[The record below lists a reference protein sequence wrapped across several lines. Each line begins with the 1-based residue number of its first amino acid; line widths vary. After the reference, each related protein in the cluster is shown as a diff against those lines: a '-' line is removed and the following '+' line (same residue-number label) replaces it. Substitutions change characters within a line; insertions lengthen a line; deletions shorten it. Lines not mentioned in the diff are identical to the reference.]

1 MLSWVASCYTI
12 AIEPYLFVQNSQHL
26 FVQNSQLYKFVCL
39 LVYLFP
45 QPQNPIFTS
54 QSFASVFWKM
64 KNCCF
69 VVKKN
74 LKLETWS
81 FLGTCWLFGSWMLT
95 SFSFTLPLPSNAD
108 KKVKVPMSGWRLC
121 QMTLKSHDTLLD
133 TNWYFDLDEKWIS
146 IANNSYYFLL
156 VIIPPP
162 SFAKHL

>member
-1 MLSWVASCYTI
+1 MVDQTYPKEGNTNTESQSQTNGLSLPVQYLCNLPEQHPVQPWIYLLSWVASCYTI
-12 AIEPYLFVQNSQHL
+12 AIEPYLFVQDSQYL

-81 FLGTCWLFGSWMLT
+81 FLGTC
-95 SFSFTLPLPSNAD
+95 
-108 KKVKVPMSGWRLC
+108 
-121 QMTLKSHDTLLD
+121 
-133 TNWYFDLDEKWIS
+133 
-146 IANNSYYFLL
+146 
-156 VIIPPP
+156 
-162 SFAKHL
+162 

>member
-39 LVYLFP
+39 LVYFFP

-64 KNCCF
+64 KNCCWIWNW
-69 VVKKN
+69 KHD
-74 LKLETWS
+74 
-81 FLGTCWLFGSWMLT
+81 LFWGLVDCLAVGCWMLT

-121 QMTLKSHDTLLD
+121 QMTLKSPDTLLD
-133 TNWYFDLDEKWIS
+133 TNWL
-146 IANNSYYFLL
+146 
-156 VIIPPP
+156 
-162 SFAKHL
+162 